1 MSEQRTAVVDIRKR
15 FEDYLPVDVE
25 KLRPNQAYGRMVEI
39 RRERMRAYL
48 DGAGRLRPEL
58 VEEVPCPVCAGG
70 KFVVLFHKEGFQFV
84 RCADCTLVYV
94 NPALKDE
101 HVRQVYKHQSYS
113 DLTKA
118 LMEPSDAYRRERFG
132 TERVAIVD
140 GFLRPDG
147 RRGLR
152 LLDVG
157 CATGFF
163 VQAAKDAG
171 WDAAGVES
179 NPFQADFARNAG
191 LDVRNETIEETSF
204 PEGSFDAVTLF
215 EVIEHVKQPMV
226 ILEKAYRLL
235 RPGGM
240 LFLYTPNFDCASRL
254 IMGLDSHF
262 IWGSNH
268 LTYFTV
274 PTLAAA
280 LDRAGFR
287 VEHSETQ
294 GLDIEDMIWYFEEAG
309 RHDMAFARSFR
320 HQLQFLINGSGWGK
334 NIRMYAR
341 RV

>member
-1 MSEQRTAVVDIRKR
+1 MNSTIPAMAAARY
-15 FEDYLPVDVE
+15 EDYLPVDVE

-39 RRERMRAYL
+39 RRERMRAYV
-48 DGAGRLRPEL
+48 DEGGCLRSEL
-58 VEEVPCPVCAGG
+58 VEEVPCPACDSRKCSAQ
-70 KFVVLFHKEGFQFV
+70 FHKEGFQFV
-84 RCADCTLVYV
+84 RCDQCGVVYV

-132 TERVAIVD
+132 KERVSIVNR
-140 GFLRPDG
+140 FLRPDG
-147 RRGLR
+147 RGGTR

-171 WDAAGVES
+171 WDASGVES
-179 NPFQADFARNAG
+179 NPFQADFARKAG
-191 LDVRNETIEETSF
+191 LDVRNETIEETTF
-204 PEGSFDAVTLF
+204 PDGSFDAVTLF
-215 EVIEHVKQPMV
+215 EVIEHVKQPMG
-226 ILEKAYRLL
+226 ILRKAHRLL

-240 LFLYTPNFDCASRL
+240 VFLYTPNFDCASRL
-254 IMGLDSHF
+254 IMGIDSHF

-280 LDRAGFR
+280 LERAGFR
-287 VEHSETQ
+287 VEHAETQ
-294 GLDIEDMIWYFEEAG
+294 GLDIEDMIWYFEQTG
-309 RHDMAFARSFR
+309 RHDMSFVRSFR
-320 HQLQFLINGSGWGK
+320 HELQFLINGSGWGK

-341 RV
+341 RS